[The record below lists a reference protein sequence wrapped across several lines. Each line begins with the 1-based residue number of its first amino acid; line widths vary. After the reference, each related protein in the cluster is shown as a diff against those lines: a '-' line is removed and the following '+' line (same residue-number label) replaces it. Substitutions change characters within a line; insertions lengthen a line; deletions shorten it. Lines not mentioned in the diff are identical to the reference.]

1 MSPALALSR
10 RTQYSARSALM
21 SPSFPTHRPL
31 PLGWDYV
38 QTGRSVAEEFS
49 TLRHDEFEIVLRNP
63 HAACDAA
70 GAGNGINHRA
80 LNIRWRVTIAGSI
93 CRGEKDV
100 TLRMAPAGRAVTDR
114 HYSL

>member
-1 MSPALALSR
+1 MTLPYATQESIAYWHTRFWR
-10 RTQYSARSALM
+10 RTGRVTS
-21 SPSFPTHRPL
+21 
-31 PLGWDYV
+31 V
-38 QTGRSVAEEFS
+38 QERVV
-49 TLRHDEFEIVLRNP
+49 REIRML
-63 HAACDAA
+63 DAA

-114 HYSL
+114 HYSLNLIRVEVIVRSRRVTPRRR